1 MRELGQQ
8 TNPELYSPPSLYADA
23 SNISVSSG
31 SQIQQLR
38 ISLVFWEAEM
48 LRWELTNR
56 VRDFNHNTSETSL
69 LTIDQL
75 ETSIL
80 TIDQSETSIKT
91 IDQSQVRITAGEA
104 IALVLE
110 FAYDYDEV
118 NILVCIHRDAFLNN
132 CTVCVET
139 SPTARSWELL
149 SFQSLKITFLFKY

>member
-1 MRELGQQ
+1 MTIDQ
-8 TNPELYSPPSLYADA
+8 
-23 SNISVSSG
+23 
-31 SQIQQLR
+31 
-38 ISLVFWEAEM
+38 
-48 LRWELTNR
+48 
-56 VRDFNHNTSETSL
+56 SETSL

-80 TIDQSETSIKT
+80 TIDQSETSFKT

-118 NILVCIHRDAFLNN
+118 NILVCIHRDAFLSN

-139 SPTARSWELL
+139 SPTTRSWELL